1 MLATVTR
8 PPSNRDPLPGRT
20 EPHWGEAGDLE
31 FRDAAPPPQQRH
43 RARATGRQLLCN
55 GRAWL
60 LAAALLMVVTGAV
73 LRRPLGD
80 WLWPETRAQALRDAA
95 AQALARGH
103 LSAADGSGARELYE
117 AAIAIDPDRAEAR
130 SGLVAVGRAALRQAE
145 AALRQQRFALAHRH
159 LALARELSVPR
170 AETDAFAQ
178 RLREREAG
186 AAGIDHLLA
195 QAAQA
200 RAEGRLDGDDGAA
213 LPLYRRVLALQPE
226 RVEALEG
233 REDALTEYLQQ
244 AWRLL
249 RRDEVAEAARIVDA
263 AAGYDRGHADLPDL
277 RAELNRVLEALRAR
291 AARDLRRGALERAAS
306 AYATLREVDPEDPAA
321 LQGRAALARAWAGRA
336 ERAAAD
342 FDFAA
347 AEQAL
352 GRARAQDP
360 ESAAIAQAR
369 RRIADSR
376 KAQARLEAG
385 VASATPGRAD
395 PRRVERLLREA
406 AEAEAR
412 GDLVAPPGE
421 SAFDKLRAARALAPD
436 DAAVRRAQQ
445 RLAPAARQ
453 CFERELPRNDL
464 GRARGCLDAW
474 TMVEGGSD
482 AVRLARRRL
491 ARRWLAVGD
500 ERLGAGELAA
510 AAAALRQAEAI
521 DAGVPGLRD
530 FRERLRTANAL
541 GD

>member
-1 MLATVTR
+1 MLAAVTR
-8 PPSNRDPLPGRT
+8 PPSNRDQPTGRT
-20 EPHWGEAGDLE
+20 EPQWGEVGGLE
-31 FRDAAPPPQQRH
+31 FREAASPPRRRH
-43 RARATGRQLLCN
+43 PALATGARQLLRN
-55 GRAWL
+55 GWAWL
-60 LAAALLMVVTGAV
+60 LAAGLLMVVAGVAV
-73 LRRPLGD
+73 RRPLGD
-80 WLWPETRAQALRDAA
+80 WLWPETRAHALRDAA
-95 AQALARGH
+95 VQALARGH

-117 AAIAIDPDRAEAR
+117 AAIAIDPDRSEAR

-145 AALRQQRFALAHRH
+145 VALREHRFALAHQH

-170 AETDAFAQ
+170 AETDGFAR

-186 AAGIDHLLA
+186 AAGIERLLA
-195 QAAQA
+195 LAAQA
-200 RAEGRLDGDDGAA
+200 RAEGRLDGGDGAA

-249 RRDEVAEAARIVDA
+249 RRDEVADAARIADA

-277 RAELNRVLEALRAR
+277 RAELNRVLEALHAR

-306 AYATLREVDPEDPAA
+306 AYATLHEADPGDPAVS
-321 LQGRAALARAWAGRA
+321 QGRAALASAWAGRA

-347 AEQAL
+347 ADRAL
-352 GRARAQDP
+352 RQARAQDP
-360 ESAAIAQAR
+360 KSAAIAQAQ

-376 KAQARLEAG
+376 KAQARLGAG
-385 VASATPGRAD
+385 ITPAAGRAD

-406 AEAEAR
+406 AAAEAR
-412 GDLVAPPGE
+412 GDLLAPPGE

-436 DAAVRRAQQ
+436 DAAVRRAQR

-474 TMVEGGSD
+474 TMLEGEGD

-500 ERLGAGELAA
+500 ERLGAGELASA
-510 AAAALRQAEAI
+510 SAALRQAEAI
-521 DAGVPGLRD
+521 DARVPGLGD
-530 FRERLRTANAL
+530 FRERLRAASAS